1 MSLLLFDLDGTLI
14 DSSPGIF
21 ASMEH
26 AFACVGARA
35 PSRERL
41 RNFIGPP
48 LRASFAEVVGEDP
61 ARVAQTV
68 AHYRARY
75 DALGWTEHAVYPGIA
90 ELIVALAAG
99 GHTLAVVTTK
109 VAPMAQRLLAHL
121 PFGAHFARVYA
132 PDGEASRC
140 EKAEMIAAALRDFG
154 AAAAHATMVG
164 DRHFDIAGARANGVR
179 GLGVAWGFGSA
190 QELQES
196 GAAAIAAT
204 PQQLGRLLGLAAPT
218 GPATASA

>member
-1 MSLLLFDLDGTLI
+1 MLLLFDLDGTLI

-26 AFACVGARA
+26 AFARVGARV

-41 RNFIGPP
+41 RDFIGPP

-75 DALGWTEHAVYPGIA
+75 DTLGWAEHTVYPGIA
-90 ELIVALAAG
+90 ELIAVLAAG

-109 VAPMAQRLLAHL
+109 VAPMAHRLLAHL
-121 PFGAHFARVYA
+121 PFGPHFARIYA
-132 PDGEASRC
+132 PDGEASHC
-140 EKAEMIAAALRDFG
+140 EKADMIAAALGDFG
-154 AAAAHATMVG
+154 ADAAHTTMIG

-190 QELQES
+190 DELREA
-196 GAAAIAAT
+196 GAAAVAAT
-204 PQQLGRLLGLAAPT
+204 PLLLGRLLGLPT
-218 GPATASA
+218 TAQA